1 MSKTCPRCNSTER
14 QMLDG
19 KNQSGTQKCLCGLC
33 KKSYTLNPKSRA
45 YSDDVRTQALK
56 LLMAGMSGRRVG
68 QLLGFSK
75 ANAYNWCK
83 DIKKTQPTV
92 CTVDK

>member
-1 MSKTCPRCNSTER
+1 MEKVCPRCGEKEG

-19 KNQSGTQKCLCGLC
+19 KNQSGTQKMLCRLC
-33 KKSYTLNPKSRA
+33 RKSYTLNPKSRA
-45 YSDDVRTQALK
+45 YSDDVRAQAVK
-56 LLMAGMSGRRVG
+56 LILAGVSGRRVG

-83 DIKKTQPTV
+83 DIKKTEPTV
-92 CTVDK
+92 